1 MKLFE
6 VLDALQEGKK
16 IHRKIWEKVS
26 NPTMYLELNKEDNRV
41 YCHYYDKWW
50 LEDYKKDYS
59 ERMAYYDFS
68 YFELIADDWEII
80 ED

>member
-1 MKLFE
+1 MKLFN
-6 VLDALQEGKK
+6 VLDALQQGKK
-16 IHRKIWEKVS
+16 IRRKIWEKE
-26 NPTMYLELNKEDNRV
+26 NPTLYLKLNKEANHV

-50 LEDYKKDYS
+50 LEDYKKDYD
-59 ERMAYYDFS
+59 ERISYYEIP